1 MILNFGINRP
11 QRWRVRS
18 SAVGS
23 AALASGA
30 GSGDKTEVG
39 PEERGYANSPAI
51 APKRPIAARKT
62 TMPMTRTT
70 IKRKTRNQKQPL

>member
-1 MILNFGINRP
+1 MILNFGH
-11 QRWRVRS
+11 QLGAAVRVRS

-30 GSGDKTEVG
+30 GSRDRTEVG

>member
-39 PEERGYANSPAI
+39 PEEWLRE
-51 APKRPIAARKT
+51 
-62 TMPMTRTT
+62 
-70 IKRKTRNQKQPL
+70 QPCDCTKETHSS